1 MLVPQLLLETLED
14 LGDADFTK
22 FKFYLG
28 VKIFA
33 DRVPIAKSRLESAHR
48 HDAVSEMMAVHG
60 ADGAVAVTV
69 AVLKMMKINS
79 VAEELE
85 KTYTG
90 ASYTCNLCCEH
101 CFAEERIL
109 IG

>member
-1 MLVPQLLLETLED
+1 MLLLETLED

-28 VKIFA
+28 MIIFG
-33 DRVPIAKSRLESAHR
+33 DRDPIATSRLESGNR

-69 AVLKMMKINS
+69 AALKMMKINS

-90 ASYTCNLCCEH
+90 AGYFFCGGWRKL
-101 CFAEERIL
+101 
-109 IG
+109 